1 MRCAKCDARN
11 WRVVLT
17 RHDTCESTMRLRKCQ
32 DCGYS
37 TYTVEVELPDDAW
50 AWLSHEPNDKNQ
62 DLSRL
67 DGYKRIRFY

>member
-1 MRCAKCDARN
+1 
-11 WRVVLT
+11 
-17 RHDTCESTMRLRKCQ
+17 MRLRKCQ
-32 DCGYS
+32 ECGYS